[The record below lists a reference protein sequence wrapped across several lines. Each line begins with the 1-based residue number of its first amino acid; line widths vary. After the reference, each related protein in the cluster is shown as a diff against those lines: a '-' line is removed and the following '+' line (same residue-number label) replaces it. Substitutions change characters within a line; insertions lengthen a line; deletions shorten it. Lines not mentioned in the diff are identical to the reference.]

1 MQNHDVIRRVLV
13 LGLAIAVQAGAV
25 YAPFLHAHVDE
36 DHDDHHSTSVHA
48 HFAGH
53 TQKRTTHD
61 EAAVDELD
69 HDRAIYL
76 QAFVAVGPTA
86 FEIPAVA
93 VGTFTLTAP
102 TERAPRVSVLVA
114 HGHDPPLAAA
124 LDSRPPPRIP
134 VLI

>member
-1 MQNHDVIRRVLV
+1 MLGRKLLAGVLALSV
-13 LGLAIAVQAGAV
+13 PLGAMC
-25 YAPFLHAHVDE
+25 APFLHAHIDE

-53 TQKRTTHD
+53 TQKHATHD
-61 EAAVDELD
+61 QASVDETD

-76 QAFVAVGPTA
+76 QAFVAVGATA

-93 VGTFTLTAP
+93 VGTFRLTAP